1 MKKFGQW
8 SPRDWLP
15 LHFCYPNQ
23 KIAFSEKRTVWLLIF
38 STSHVP
44 NLNVKNFRHGRFFVE
59 IKRSELRMESVFLYS
74 ACKVPIKEKLPLL
87 KRLKTE
93 PTLCW
98 LPSAFSLAL
107 KVFLVLSDCESNE
120 DSTSRVPYLNVC

>member
-1 MKKFGQW
+1 
-8 SPRDWLP
+8 
-15 LHFCYPNQ
+15 
-23 KIAFSEKRTVWLLIF
+23 
-38 STSHVP
+38 
-44 NLNVKNFRHGRFFVE
+44 
-59 IKRSELRMESVFLYS
+59 MESVFICS
-74 ACKVPIKEKLPLL
+74 ACKVPFKENLLLL

-120 DSTSRVPYLNVC
+120 GSTSKVPYLNVC